1 MAKYIYL
8 AVNTCT
14 DGRYYAFTVR
24 TAQNN
29 NLISVLSGIK
39 DIVSA
44 NVYHVKKDCDAVT
57 HFWNQCYIQ
66 NGTYLFSGEAKSV

>member
-1 MAKYIYL
+1 MKYIYL

-14 DGRYYAFTVR
+14 NGRYYAFTVR

-29 NLISVLSGIK
+29 NLISVLNGIA

-44 NVYHVKKDCDAVT
+44 NVYRTKKECDEVT
-57 HFWNQCYIQ
+57 QFWNQCYIR
-66 NGTYLFSGEAKSV
+66 NGTYLFSKKNKED